1 MAFRQDPAF
10 DAPIPGQSLTAE
22 PRNRPWRN
30 PPQLDTV
37 EDAMEYYLPRL
48 SSRELAPRLLEVIE
62 SGIPLT
68 SLAET
73 IVTGGSMQGVH
84 SIDVGLLVAPIL
96 VEYMK
101 GMAEIAEI
109 EYNLGTEDKDAEPD
123 PQLIQRTMEELDDKQ
138 RVIIKA
144 RQKINNEP
152 ELQEIE
158 EEEQP
163 TGLMA
168 RRETE

>member
-48 SSRELAPRLLEVIE
+48 SSRELAPRLLDVIE

-73 IVTGGSMQGVH
+73 IVTGGAMQGVH

-123 PQLIQRTMEELDDKQ
+123 QQLLRKAMKQLDQQETNITQEPMED
-138 RVIIKA
+138 A
-144 RQKINNEP
+144 
-152 ELQEIE
+152 E
-158 EEEQP
+158 EQSEQP

-168 RRETE
+168 RKETE